1 MSDVRAVVELRNVSK
16 VYTLGSTEVRALDH
30 VSFKVMPGEFISIVG
45 PSGSGKSTLLSVIGC
60 LAKPTSGRVL
70 IDGVDVTELGEAEL
84 SDIRCHKI
92 GFIFQFFN
100 LIPTL
105 TALENV
111 ELPMIFAGKL
121 SEWEMRDK
129 ALELLDLVGLVD
141 RANHRPSE
149 LSGGQQQRVAI
160 ARALANDPSLVL
172 ADEPTGNLDSK
183 TGSEVISLMEKLNRE
198 TGKTFIIVTHDSS
211 VAKRTRKILY
221 MVDGRLYENP
231 REIPTFGELEKVEDR
246 AKLLLDLEEEVEE
259 LESQI
264 QKLKSSRIKVKEFR
278 DAVLRVR
285 MGVRRVKRRLEEL

>member
-1 MSDVRAVVELRNVSK
+1 MSDGSPVVELRNVSK
-16 VYTLGSTEVRALDH
+16 VYTLGSVEVRALDH
-30 VSFKVMPGEFISIVG
+30 VSLKVMPGEFISVVG

-70 IDGVDVTELGEAEL
+70 IDGVDVTELSEAEL
-84 SDIRCHKI
+84 SDIRCLKI

-121 SEWEMRDK
+121 SEWEMRDR

-160 ARALANDPSLVL
+160 ARALANDPALVL

-183 TGSEVISLMEKLNRE
+183 TGSEVISLMEELNRE
-198 TGKTFIIVTHDSS
+198 TGKTFIIVTHDTN
-211 VAKRTRKILY
+211 VAKRTRKMLY
-221 MVDGRLYENP
+221 MVDGRLYEDP
-231 REIPTFGELEKVEDR
+231 SKIPTFGELRSVEDK
-246 AKLLLDLEEEVEE
+246 AKLLAELEEEVEE
-259 LESQI
+259 LSSQLRMI
-264 QKLKSSRIKVKEFR
+264 KGKKMKVKELR

-285 MGVRRVKRRLEEL
+285 MGVRRVRRRLDEI